1 MPCDPVQI
9 CLVIDCAIWSA
20 AIPLGYGKHSW
31 DVPPA
36 NFSTIILYAEVAG
49 TFAIVAAIWS
59 KSAFAIT
66 LLRLCEGWMKY
77 LIWFLLITMNIFLG
91 LSAVFNFA
99 QCVPIQKVWNPTLS
113 GRCWPTKTLVAYH
126 VFSGSGSPTCF

>member
-1 MPCDPVQI
+1 MPGDPAQI
-9 CLVIDCAIWSA
+9 CLVIDCGIWSA
-20 AIPLGYGKHSW
+20 NIHLGYGKHSW
-31 DVPPA
+31 DIPPA
-36 NFSTIILYAEVAG
+36 NFSKIILYAEIAG

-66 LLRLCEGWMKY
+66 MLRFSEGWMKY
-77 LIWFLLITMNIFLG
+77 LIWFLLISMNIFLG

-99 QCVPIQKVWNPTLS
+99 QCVPIQKVWNPTIS

-126 VFSGSGSPTCF
+126 VFSGSE